1 MTTYTTYTIGR
12 LAAAA
17 GVPTSTVRF
26 YERRGLLTPD
36 ARSAGGNYRRYGD
49 AALRRLRFIRAA
61 QATGFSLK
69 GVQELLELAYGDGP
83 PCDDVLSLANK
94 RLAEVRQKIKELR
107 AVERLLA
114 GAVDNC
120 CRTDEDLC
128 VQVNRLRGNGD
139 AACRPS
145 KKSAPTRLTLH

>member
-1 MTTYTTYTIGR
+1 MNTYTIGQ
-12 LAAAA
+12 LAASG

-26 YERRGLLTPD
+26 YERRGLLAPD
-36 ARSAGGNYRRYGD
+36 ARSAGGNYRQYGD

-69 GVQELLELAYGDGP
+69 DVQGLLELAYSHGP

-94 RLAEVRQKIKELR
+94 RLAEVRRKIKELR

-120 CRTDEDLC
+120 CRNDDDLC
-128 VQVNRLRGNGD
+128 VQVNRLRGKGD
-139 AACRPS
+139 AACPPP